1 MAYIELVIKI
11 PEEDYESIKNDVEK
25 FLSMPAHKVPS
36 LYKAVNDGTV
46 IPKGHGKIVDLGKI
60 DEDKIDKDNP
70 VITININGTAI
81 EAVSLDYLDN
91 LPDLT
96 KKEK

>member
-1 MAYIELVIKI
+1 MQTVIDIPDHIYNILKDDKSLISNVDHLAIVFKELVKNGVPL
-11 PEEDYESIKNDVEK
+11 PEN
-25 FLSMPAHKVPS
+25 
-36 LYKAVNDGTV
+36 
-46 IPKGHGKIVDLGKI
+46 HGKIVDLGNI
-60 DEDKIDKDNP
+60 DKDKIEQDNP

-96 KKEK
+96 KKEE

>member
-1 MAYIELVIKI
+1 METVEVMIKI
-11 PEEDYESIKNDVEK
+11 SEEDYKRLKEYEK
-25 FLSMPAHKVPS
+25 APFNS
-36 LYKAVNDGTV
+36 LTSRIYEAIANG
-46 IPKGHGKIVDLGKI
+46 ISLPENHGKIVDLGKI